1 MNHRSFVIWA
11 LLPAAL
17 LAAALAL
24 LVTPTAAHAGGL
36 TTGDVVHIV
45 QRGENL
51 SSIAL
56 RYGVNMPAIMQV
68 NAILDADRIY
78 IGQRLTIPSA
88 PHILGITSS
97 GCGEIYT
104 VRLGDYLVKIA
115 EQYGVTVVSIQEANG
130 LWGSLIFPGM
140 RLEIPCGWTAQP
152 SWASPGTGQ
161 TLSCPLSD
169 GKYLIRPGDGL
180 LAIALRCGTSVASL
194 RETNGLTSD
203 LIYAGQWLTVGT
215 YYVAR
220 TAPEVAIASAPEPV
234 VVESPPPVQPPPQA
248 TPPPER
254 VIIRV
259 LTLPPTP
266 TP

>member
-1 MNHRSFVIWA
+1 MNHRPSMIRA
-11 LLPAAL
+11 LLT
-17 LAAALAL
+17 AAALAIAWVL
-24 LVTPTAAHAGGL
+24 LRPPAAAHAGAV
-36 TTGDVVHIV
+36 TTGDVLHIV
-45 QRGENL
+45 ERGENL
-51 SSIAL
+51 SSIAV
-56 RYGVNMPAIMQV
+56 RYGVNMSAIMQV

-88 PHILGITSS
+88 SQGTVFTSG

-104 VRLGDYLVKIA
+104 VRLGDYLSKIA
-115 EQYGVTVVSIQEANG
+115 EQYGVTVAGIQEANG

-140 RLEIPCGWTAQP
+140 RLAIPCGWTSQTPWTSP
-152 SWASPGTGQ
+152 SAGP
-161 TLSCPLSD
+161 TLSCPLSN

-180 LAIALRCGTSVASL
+180 LAIALRCGTSVAAL
-194 RETNGLTSD
+194 RQANGLTSD
-203 LIYAGQWLTVGT
+203 LIYAGQWLTIGS
-215 YYVAR
+215 YYVSSAR
-220 TAPEVAIASAPEPV
+220 PEVAVASTPATQA
-234 VVESPPPVQPPPQA
+234 PPPVEAPPQA